1 MLVLRRTHQPRMW
14 YSKQLFRRPHRAA
27 RPLRVRTMIGSPVRL
42 AVESSGPCRREEA
55 LLSSRLLQQLSES
68 QLQSKGR
75 ATPLE
80 DRRPLGEVQ
89 EWMQAPPKLEKLREL
104 QASTESLL
112 F

>member
-1 MLVLRRTHQPRMW
+1 MW

-42 AVESSGPCRREEA
+42 AVESSEPCPHEEA
-55 LLSSRLLQQLSES
+55 LLSSRLLRQLSES

-80 DRRPLGEVQ
+80 DRRPLREVQ
-89 EWMQAPPKLEKLREL
+89 ESMQALPKLGRLRER
-104 QASTESLL
+104 QVSMESPL
-112 F
+112 FG